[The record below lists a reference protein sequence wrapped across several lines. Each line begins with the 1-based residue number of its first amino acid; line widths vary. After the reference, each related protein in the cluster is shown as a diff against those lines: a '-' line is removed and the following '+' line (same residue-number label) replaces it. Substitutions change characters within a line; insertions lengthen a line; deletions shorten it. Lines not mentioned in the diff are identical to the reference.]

1 MMIFHDPFE
10 EPGLRGRDPDRAVER
25 FLVLGA
31 GGAGAGGGWLCVQ
44 AVKQLREEFIF
55 PPGVS
60 VVDTAGAGLSFLLA
74 LLGAADQAV
83 VIVSVWSDSKPGSIF
98 MFNSDEIDTLP
109 KSSFILHD
117 ETLSRALKTAE
128 SRGTC
133 PPVTIVGVQSGSDDP
148 RNEAMSKKMR
158 LCLTRICNI
167 AVDLMIDAGLTP
179 ERRLRLAVG

>member
-1 MMIFHDPFE
+1 MIFHDPFE

-31 GGAGAGGGWLCVQ
+31 GGAQAGGCGLCVQ
-44 AVKQLREEFIF
+44 AVKKLKEEFIF

-60 VVDTAGAGLSFLLA
+60 VVDTASAGLSLLA

-83 VIVSVWSDSKPGSIF
+83 VIVSVRSDSKPGSIF

-109 KSSFILHD
+109 KSSFILHNQALLD
-117 ETLSRALKTAE
+117 ALKTAR

-133 PPVTIVGVQSGSDDP
+133 PPATIVGVQPSRDDP
-148 RNEAMSKKMR
+148 QNEAMSKKMR
-158 LCLTRICNI
+158 LCLTHICNI
-167 AVDLMIDAGLTP
+167 VVDLMIDAGLTP